1 MAEQDRKPR
10 SLLIADSEILVR
22 HAIAA
27 YLRECG
33 YDVIEAAT
41 YEEALVVLESDK
53 ITPELV
59 LSDVELKG
67 EGNGF
72 ALRAWVMGNHPALP
86 VVLAGN
92 VEAAARAAAGICE
105 KGPHLAR
112 PYDPQGVADH
122 VRQLLAIRESAT
134 SSVGAKD

>member
-10 SLLIADSEILVR
+10 SLLVADSEVLVR

-27 YLRECG
+27 YLRACG
-33 YDVIEAAT
+33 YEVIEAAT
-41 YEEALVVLESDK
+41 YEEALVVIGSDQVW
-53 ITPELV
+53 PELV

-72 ALRAWVMGNHPALP
+72 VLRAWLAQNHPAIK

-92 VEAAARAAAGICE
+92 VEAAARAAAGICD

-112 PYDPQGVADH
+112 PYDPQSVADH
-122 VRQLLAIRESAT
+122 VRQLLAIRDSAT
-134 SSVGAKD
+134 S

>member
-10 SLLIADSEILVR
+10 SLLVADSEVLVR

-27 YLRECG
+27 YLRACG
-33 YDVIEAAT
+33 YEVIEAAT
-41 YEEALVVLESDK
+41 YEEALDAIGSDQVW
-53 ITPELV
+53 PELV

-72 ALRAWVMGNHPALP
+72 VLRAWIAQNHPVIK

-92 VEAAARAAAGICE
+92 VEAAARAAAGICDE
-105 KGPHLAR
+105 GPHLAR

-122 VRQLLAIRESAT
+122 IRQLLAIRDSAT
-134 SSVGAKD
+134 G